1 MKKYEWKRDGVRCW
15 DEQNDNDESG
25 KNHVL
30 LETKIEGGNFSHA
43 GEGSSKL
50 KSAMKKLGIEHS
62 LIKRSAISVYE
73 AEMNVVIHASQ
84 GKMVSE
90 ITRKKVHTVVK
101 DEGDG
106 IKDIQKAMKPGF
118 STASE
123 EVREM
128 GFGAGLGFVNIK
140 RNTDKLLIKTREG
153 KGTRI
158 EMTICLEKN

>member
-1 MKKYEWKRDGVRCW
+1 MEKYEWKRDGVDCW
-15 DEQNDNDESG
+15 NKGLNDKSG
-25 KNHVL
+25 ENQVL
-30 LETKIEGGNFSHA
+30 LETEIEGGNFSHA

-50 KSAMKKLGIEHS
+50 KSAMKKLGIDHS
-62 LIKRSAISVYE
+62 LIKRSAISAYE

-90 ITRKKVHTVVK
+90 ITREKVRTVVN

-140 RNTDKLLIKTREG
+140 RNADKLSIKTREG
-153 KGTRI
+153 EGTRI
-158 EMTICLEKN
+158 EMIICFEEK